1 MKDIPKPLVPQLLYA
16 AGMSTPSRS
25 TYFSCVYLGSR
36 NRVQYT
42 IETAHY
48 LVSSSLQV
56 MMGTSMTATL
66 RALLFLAM
74 VILQLRNS
82 DGTHR
87 ARIARSSAGR
97 DVRGTASNSSALDNN
112 SGSAQSTCQKIQIDI
127 QIPPPRAGCSQ
138 GVMRGVPICSGAC
151 NSYMSYKLS
160 FPYKQEQC
168 SCCTATTYRTSKRT
182 VSFLC
187 GNTNVNVSYNI
198 AAVMEC
204 NCATCPFTRPV
215 AIL

>member
-1 MKDIPKPLVPQLLYA
+1 
-16 AGMSTPSRS
+16 MSTPSRS

-36 NRVQYT
+36 HRVQYT
-42 IETAHY
+42 IETPHY
-48 LVSSSLQV
+48 LLSSSLQV

-112 SGSAQSTCQKIQIDI
+112 SGSPQSTCQKIQIDI